1 MGDSALST
9 VPVRTPL
16 PARRARLLLA
26 LFAAALASA
35 CATKP
40 APPAPAPTTP
50 FATTPSVSTAAPGAA
65 SGTAITPASPLPAS
79 PGAAAP
85 AAPSA
90 PPAGPAAAG
99 SGQPTA
105 TPAAA
110 PPVVEPQVARR
121 DLKLP
126 DYPSRDIEVG
136 LFAGSYS
143 TQNFGTS
150 GVSGIRLG
158 YHITEDFF
166 VTGQYGTTKVSDES
180 FRQILPGGVFVN
192 RTETLKYYTL
202 AMGYNL
208 LPGEV
213 FFGAANAKLSQGYL
227 IVGAGSTNFADQRKQ
242 TIDLGFGLRLLWNQ
256 RFALQTEVRDHMFS
270 LDLLGRRDTT
280 HNPEVTFGLT
290 VIF

>member
-1 MGDSALST
+1 MLTIPTSHPRPAAS
-9 VPVRTPL
+9 
-16 PARRARLLLA
+16 PARLRRLVLA
-26 LFAAALASA
+26 IGAAALAGA

-40 APPAPAPTTP
+40 PPAPASPTTP
-50 FATTPSVSTAAPGAA
+50 YATTPTVTTVPSA
-65 SGTAITPASPLPAS
+65 SG
-79 PGAAAP
+79 
-85 AAPSA
+85 
-90 PPAGPAAAG
+90 
-99 SGQPTA
+99 TA

-126 DYPSRDIEVG
+126 KYPSRDIEFG
-136 LFAGSYS
+136 LFAGTYS

-150 GVSGIRLG
+150 GVSGVRLG

-166 VTGQYGTTKVSDES
+166 VTGQYGSTKVSDDS
-180 FRQILPGGVFVN
+180 FRQILPGGIFVN

-213 FFGAANAKLSQGYL
+213 FFGGGTAKLSQGYIL
-227 IVGAGSTNFADQRKQ
+227 AGAGTTDFAGQRKQ

-256 RFALQTEVRDHMFS
+256 RFALQAEVRDHMFS
-270 LDLLGRRDTT
+270 LDLLGRRETT
-280 HNPEVTFGLT
+280 HNPEITLGLT

>member
-1 MGDSALST
+1 MAPALART
-9 VPVRTPL
+9 V
-16 PARRARLLLA
+16 RLTL
-26 LFAAALASA
+26 AAAAAVLAAA

-40 APPAPAPTTP
+40 PPAPAAPTTP
-50 FATTPSVSTAAPGAA
+50 YATTPSVTTVAPGGASGA
-65 SGTAITPASPLPAS
+65 SGTPGTASSPA
-79 PGAAAP
+79 
-85 AAPSA
+85 
-90 PPAGPAAAG
+90 
-99 SGQPTA
+99 
-105 TPAAA
+105 PAAA

-126 DYPSRDIEVG
+126 NYPSRDIEFG
-136 LFAGSYS
+136 LFAGTYS
-143 TQNFGTS
+143 TQNFGTA
-150 GVSGIRLG
+150 GVSGVRLG

-166 VTGQYGTTKVSDES
+166 VTGQYGSTKVSDDS
-180 FRQILPGGVFVN
+180 FRQILPGGIFVN

-213 FFGAANAKLSQGYL
+213 FFGANNAKLSQGYIL
-227 IVGAGSTNFADQRKQ
+227 AGAGTTDFAGQRKQ

-270 LDLLGRRDTT
+270 LDLLGRRETT
-280 HNPEVTFGLT
+280 HNPEITFGLT

>member
-1 MGDSALST
+1 MTDSIHAAA
-9 VPVRTPL
+9 
-16 PARRARLLLA
+16 PARAPAQAPVPAGVRSLTSGPAFGRTLRLTLA
-26 LFAAALASA
+26 FGAAALAAA

-40 APPAPAPTTP
+40 APAPATPTTP
-50 FATTPSVSTAAPGAA
+50 FATTPTVTS
-65 SGTAITPASPLPAS
+65 TPAGGNA
-79 PGAAAP
+79 
-85 AAPSA
+85 
-90 PPAGPAAAG
+90 
-99 SGQPTA
+99 A

-126 DYPSRDIEVG
+126 SYPSRDIEFG
-136 LFAGSYS
+136 LFAGTYS

-150 GVSGIRLG
+150 GVSGVRLG

-166 VTGQYGTTKVSDES
+166 VTGQYGSTKVSDDS
-180 FRQILPGGVFVN
+180 FRQILPGGIFVN

-213 FFGAANAKLSQGYL
+213 FFGGGTAKLSQGYVL
-227 IVGAGSTNFADQRKQ
+227 AGAGTTDFAGQRKQ

-256 RFALQTEVRDHMFS
+256 RFAMQAEVRDHMFS
-270 LDLLGRRDTT
+270 LDLLGRRETT
-280 HNPEVTFGLT
+280 HNPEITFGLT

>member
-1 MGDSALST
+1 MLTNPS
-9 VPVRTPL
+9 VPA
-16 PARRARLLLA
+16 PAARPTRLLRLVLA
-26 LFAAALASA
+26 TGAAALAAA

-40 APPAPAPTTP
+40 APAPASPTTP
-50 FATTPSVSTAAPGAA
+50 YATTPTVT
-65 SGTAITPASPLPAS
+65 T
-79 PGAAAP
+79 
-85 AAPSA
+85 A
-90 PPAGPAAAG
+90 PPAGG
-99 SGQPTA
+99 TA

-126 DYPSRDIEVG
+126 NYPARDIEFG
-136 LFAGSYS
+136 LFAGTYS

-150 GVSGIRLG
+150 GVSGVRLG

-166 VTGQYGTTKVSDES
+166 VTGQYGSTKVSDDS
-180 FRQILPGGVFVN
+180 FRQILPGGIFVN

-213 FFGAANAKLSQGYL
+213 FFGGGTAKLSQGYIL
-227 IVGAGSTNFADQRKQ
+227 AGAGTTDFAGQRKQ

-256 RFALQTEVRDHMFS
+256 RFAMQAEVRDHMFS
-270 LDLLGRRDTT
+270 LDLLGRRETT
-280 HNPEVTFGLT
+280 HNPEITFGVT